1 MVRPWGPMVRLS
13 TSSSMHWQPR
23 LAGMRIMHRARHIA
37 ARRAPAPPRAS
48 DNAGGTGSGG
58 DELPMRVLPPPAI
71 LERTRQQGRLQ
82 GNSSSSL
89 ASSDGDAEGQAPP
102 PRNFLQRLALS
113 LSGVLAMVLDRL
125 FPESARRMWTAGF
138 GRRLLSVVLMF
149 LLGAGLSLA
158 THARSR
164 TIRGPQEVMY
174 SEFLS
179 LLDQGS
185 VRTARL
191 DDSGSRLMFDLHP
204 SVSEDAS
211 TAEAVAE
218 AQGSSSKAAS
228 TSGGWAAMA
237 DSPAARLQRALS
249 GGRGAAGHESIS
261 GRVQLLGPVP
271 QQYYTKRV
279 VDHQLLQ
286 RLIAAGVE
294 FGAVKQTVTGAL
306 VRVVGT
312 ALVLWIP
319 LLPLYFVFK
328 RVLDGRSGGS
338 KRRKGD
344 SRAEVPPTTFDDV
357 AGVGAAKEELRE
369 VVACL
374 KSSARFA
381 RLGAKM
387 PSGVLLSGPPGTG
400 KTLLA
405 RAVAGEAGVPF
416 LAVSASEFVELFVGR
431 GAARI
436 RRACILGG
444 GRGAHRHCAPTSAPV
459 AASPRLEYAGR
470 RELFAEARKRAPCVV
485 FIDELDAVGG
495 KRGVGLNE
503 ERDQTLN
510 QLLTELDGFEGRPGV
525 MLLAATNRP
534 HVVVPLPDE
543 EGRADILAV
552 HMRAVPMASPQER
565 AAACQAIARL
575 TTGFNGAELA
585 NVVNEAAF
593 LAVRRDGMYVAM
605 ADLAEA
611 VSRTR
616 YGVNGGPGL
625 SLASGLQKQLQ
636 GWLAGAVGGTGKTM
650 LTQPSPS

>member
-1 MVRPWGPMVRLS
+1 
-13 TSSSMHWQPR
+13 
-23 LAGMRIMHRARHIA
+23 MHRARHIA

-436 RRACILGG
+436 R
-444 GRGAHRHCAPTSAPV
+444 
-459 AASPRLEYAGR
+459 
-470 RELFAEARKRAPCVV
+470 ELFAEARKRAPCVV

-534 HVVVPLPDE
+534 HVLDPALLRPGRLSRKVVVPLPDE